1 MGQITSFSLDLFLCG
16 GLCIAQ
22 EFVNSYLYDVF
33 LIVSIGWSW
42 GTKNATKFQRACF
55 RKNISVSRHFT
66 KHVTQT
72 HFNISD
78 TTPYKRTRHKT
89 QSFWKIPL
97 QKGQQLKNQDIKKTL
112 KFQISRHFRKKHE
125 HFRNWYTKHI
135 DKNTTSTKHIKENSI
150 SESTFQ

>member
-1 MGQITSFSLDLFLCG
+1 MGQITSCSLDLFLCG

-55 RKNISVSRHFT
+55 RKNISVSG
-66 KHVTQT
+66 
-72 HFNISD
+72 ISRNMSHKPIS
-78 TTPYKRTRHKT
+78 TFQIPPHLKEHMSQNTIFLKSNTSERTAA
-89 QSFWKIPL
+89 
-97 QKGQQLKNQDIKKTL
+97 QKPRYKKTL
-112 KFQISRHFRKKHE
+112 KFQISQHFRKKHE